1 MTAITGNTYPI
12 RRELRAMGGEWDA
25 AKKTWYVPDDRADEA
40 RSLLGTG
47 TAWSNASNRGRGH
60 GYRMYRAER
69 FDSTEGQMHYGRGC
83 GCIDY
88 PCCGH

>member
-25 AKKTWYVPDDRADEA
+25 AKKAWYVPDERADEA

-47 TAWSNASNRGRGH
+47 TARSNASRRSGE
-60 GYRMYRAER
+60 YRSYRTR
-69 FDSTEGQMHYGRGC
+69 RTFIPTGGGC
-83 GCIDY
+83 HCEDY